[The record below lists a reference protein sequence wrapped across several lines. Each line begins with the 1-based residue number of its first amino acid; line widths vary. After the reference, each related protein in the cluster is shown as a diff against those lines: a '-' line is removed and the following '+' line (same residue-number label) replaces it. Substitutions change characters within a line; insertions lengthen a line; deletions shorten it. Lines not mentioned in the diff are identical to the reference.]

1 MNVITEG
8 LGVILTGLL
17 SAFPRFLIGI
27 LILLV
32 GTYVIRVLLNMM
44 RSRME
49 KRDVEKS
56 LRGFLISLVRFC
68 LYTILL
74 LTVVGTM
81 GFNIAGFAAI
91 FASAGIAIG
100 LALQGSLSNF
110 AGGVLILL
118 FKPFKVGDY
127 ISNSSNTEG
136 TVEQI
141 DLLYTTLIT
150 ATGLR
155 VFSPNGT
162 LANSVITNY
171 SEIVSRRYDFV
182 VSIAYN
188 EDIEKA
194 KTVLI
199 EALSQHKDILKDPGV
214 TVFVNKLND
223 SGVDLNVRIW
233 MGKAEYWSTVYQVQ
247 ELAKNALEKANVEIP
262 FNQLEVKIVN
272 K

>member
-1 MNVITEG
+1 MNVINQG
-8 LGVILTGLL
+8 LSVIMQELL
-17 SAFPRFLIGI
+17 GALPRFLIGMVI
-27 LILLV
+27 LSV
-32 GTYVIRVLLNMM
+32 GAYLIRVILRILRN
-44 RSRME
+44 RLE

-56 LRGFLISLVRFC
+56 LRGFLVSLVKFC
-68 LYTILL
+68 LYIILL

-91 FASAGIAIG
+91 FASAGVAIG

-110 AGGVLILL
+110 AGGILILL

-141 DLLYTTLIT
+141 DLLYTTLLT

-171 SEIVSRRYDFV
+171 SEIVSRRHDFI
-182 VSIAYN
+182 VSISYS
-188 EDIEKA
+188 EDIERA
-194 KTVLI
+194 KTVLCD
-199 EALSQHKDILKDPGV
+199 ALSKHPAILKDPAV
-214 TVFVNKLND
+214 FVFVNKLNE
-223 SGVDLNVRIW
+223 SGVDLNVRTW
-233 MGKAEYWSTVYQVQ
+233 MGKADYWDTVYQVQ
-247 ELAKNALEKANVEIP
+247 QLAKQALEQANVEIP
-262 FNQLEVKIVN
+262 FNQLDVNIVN